1 MHVSSRRVAIA
12 RRMSHALSH
21 SFVVTDCERAAP
33 AIRPPS
39 RSRTYDM
46 EIFSQYTGNAGRATA
61 ARNSRRLARNLGARA
76 RAGGP
81 ASRGCPGRAAGR
93 DAPARPVARWPLVL
107 RVSVPDGECIVV
119 VGIVWSAC
127 AALRDSLLATHGT
140 AWKQT
145 CRRAGST
152 PARLLACRL
161 RARARAKREQ
171 RAVAIGMA
179 CRGAAVARRRQRRA
193 PAAPVR

>member
-1 MHVSSRRVAIA
+1 M
-12 RRMSHALSH
+12 
-21 SFVVTDCERAAP
+21 VT
-33 AIRPPS
+33 
-39 RSRTYDM
+39 
-46 EIFSQYTGNAGRATA
+46 
-61 ARNSRRLARNLGARA
+61 RRLGVPTVQLWEALTGLRLVAAVVLTKPVYTPNSTRHSIHHCTAIYRYLGARA

-81 ASRGCPGRAAGR
+81 ASRGCPGRRGR
-93 DAPARPVARWPLVL
+93 ARRRRDRVARWSLVL
-107 RVSVPDGECIVV
+107 SVSVPDGECIAQ

-140 AWKQT
+140 AWNQT
-145 CRRAGST
+145 CRRAAST

>member
-1 MHVSSRRVAIA
+1 MLDGSSGATGKKVRMPPPLSGPPDRLGTLRADVRFATPRRDVPFVADLPRAFDAILLCFHLA
-12 RRMSHALSH
+12 GPLGLRRDAFPVFGWS
-21 SFVVTDCERAAP
+21 CAP
-33 AIRPPS
+33 R
-39 RSRTYDM
+39 
-46 EIFSQYTGNAGRATA
+46 RATA
-61 ARNSRRLARNLGARA
+61 DR
-76 RAGGP
+76 
-81 ASRGCPGRAAGR
+81 
-93 DAPARPVARWPLVL
+93 VARWPLVL

-140 AWKQT
+140 AWNQT
-145 CRRAGST
+145 CRRAAST
-152 PARLLACRL
+152 RTRLLACRL